1 MVDLHSHVLYGLDDG
16 APTVEVSL
24 EMARLAASSG
34 TTDLVCTPHANHQF
48 SYDPEIIAQRIED
61 LERLTRPLR
70 IYRGCDLHLSY
81 NNIRD
86 ACENPARFSINRGS
100 YVLVE
105 FSDYLNISSA
115 YPMLAEL
122 QRSGLLPIITHPE
135 RNPVISEQLDELS
148 LWVDRGCFVQVTAL
162 SLLGGFGPRARLCS
176 EALIAK
182 GLVHFVSSDGHDVVH
197 RPPRLDLAR
206 TWLQENFGE
215 EYADLLTTLNPR
227 NVIDD
232 QPICVGRQK
241 PPDPP
246 RRWYQFWRADAR

>member
-1 MVDLHSHVLYGLDDG
+1 
-16 APTVEVSL
+16 
-24 EMARLAASSG
+24 
-34 TTDLVCTPHANHQF
+34 
-48 SYDPEIIAQRIED
+48 
-61 LERLTRPLR
+61 
-70 IYRGCDLHLSY
+70 
-81 NNIRD
+81 
-86 ACENPARFSINRGS
+86 
-100 YVLVE
+100 VLVE
-105 FSDYLNISSA
+105 FSHYLNIGSA

-148 LWVDRGCFVQVTAL
+148 LWVDRGCFIQITAL
-162 SLLGGFGPRARLCS
+162 SVLGGFGPRSRLCS

-182 GLVHFVSSDGHDVVH
+182 GLVHFVSSDGHDMVH

-206 TWLQENFGE
+206 TWLQENYGE
-215 EYADLLTTLNPR
+215 EYADLLTNLNPR

-232 QPICVGRQK
+232 QPISAGLQK